1 MSNALSYATAAP
13 GVHASRYGRRLRQ
26 HDFNNASEISTVLEA
41 PSSSVVAL
49 KKGKFGALPAPLHP
63 PSATLLALFKYPLP
77 SKTHKLRPSAA
88 A

>member
-1 MSNALSYATAAP
+1 MSDALTFATAAP
-13 GVHASRYGRRLRQ
+13 GVHSSRYGRCLRQ
-26 HDFNNASEISTVLEA
+26 RDFNNASDNSTVLEA

-49 KKGKFGALPAPLHP
+49 KKGKLVRFQLRCIHNPPLSSRH
-63 PSATLLALFKYPLP
+63 SSTPLP